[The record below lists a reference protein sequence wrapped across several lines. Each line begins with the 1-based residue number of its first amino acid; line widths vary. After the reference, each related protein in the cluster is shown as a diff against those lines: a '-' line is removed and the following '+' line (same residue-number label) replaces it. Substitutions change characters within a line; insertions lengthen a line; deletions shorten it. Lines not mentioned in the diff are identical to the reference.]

1 VTGGVPD
8 ARPRRPAVPELC
20 SRGIT
25 VALDRP
31 LVMGVVNATVDSFS
45 DGGRYS
51 TPESRLSLVD
61 ELVGEGADILDVGG
75 QSAITSEPEI
85 PAAEEIDAILPILD
99 HLGSVHPDVMVSV
112 DTYRPPVAAAAL
124 AAGAHIINDIS
135 GLLQPELAGVV
146 AAHEAALVVM
156 HNRSRPKTRL
166 TDPAQYADVV
176 ADVVGYLR
184 EKVAEAEARGVGH
197 TSIIVDPGPDFS
209 KTPYQTVTVL
219 QHLQDVRALG
229 YPVLVPI
236 SRKDFIG
243 AITLRPPHERLAGTL
258 AAVGF
263 VGSEPG
269 TIFRVHDVRAVRDF
283 LLVSA
288 VLGGDAAIAEDLM
301 LPVELR
307 RTRPAG

>member
-1 VTGGVPD
+1 
-8 ARPRRPAVPELC
+8 LC

-112 DTYRPPVAAAAL
+112 DTYKPPVAAAAL